1 MTLSYSQAREAT
13 TRTVH
18 DRPDAGERPSP
29 GRRHS
34 WVMLTIV
41 MPVHNEENTIL
52 DAVQAILA
60 ANIPCEFELLVI
72 NDGSTDATHSL
83 IESLDD
89 HRVRYVQQ
97 HCNLGKGAAVRAAV
111 ALATGTHLLVFDADL
126 EYDASDIA
134 SVVTPVIE
142 GRAEVV
148 YGVRVSG
155 MRTVFPSLT
164 YALGNTFTTL
174 AANLMY
180 GSYMTDMHTCLKLV
194 PVQLLRSMELRE
206 YGFGLD
212 SEITGEIL
220 RRGYRPFEVP
230 VSYSARSHT
239 EGKKIRPSDGLR
251 CLYVLAKV
259 RKRGKM
265 PMMPRLVLRP
275 VLEALS
281 VDTSQRVIGEELAG

>member
-1 MTLSYSQAREAT
+1 MADGVELAPMAQHVARTGPVSLS
-13 TRTVH
+13 
-18 DRPDAGERPSP
+18 
-29 GRRHS
+29 
-34 WVMLTIV
+34 IV

-52 DAVQAILA
+52 DAVQSILS
-60 ANIPCEFELLVI
+60 ANIPCDFELIIV
-72 NDGSTDATHSL
+72 NDGSTDRTHA
-83 IESLDD
+83 IVEAFDD
-89 HRVRYVQQ
+89 QRVTYVQQ
-97 HCNLGKGAAVRAAV
+97 HCNLGKGAAVRSAV
-111 ALATGTHLLVFDADL
+111 SLASGTHLLVFDADL
-126 EYDASDIA
+126 EYDAADIA

-174 AANLMY
+174 AANLMF
-180 GSYMTDMHTCLKLV
+180 GSFLTDMHTCFKLV
-194 PVQLLRSMELRE
+194 PVELLRSLQLRE

-212 SEITGEIL
+212 TEITGEIL
-220 RRGYRPFEVP
+220 RRGYRPYEVP
-230 VSYSARSHT
+230 VSYSARSHM

-265 PMMPRLVLRP
+265 PVMPRLVHRQSLDASTTDSSP
-275 VLEALS
+275 
-281 VDTSQRVIGEELAG
+281 RVVGAELAG